1 LRNRN
6 AALFS
11 LRLDTKRVGIHAR
24 LHRVRDRTRD
34 VAAALIEEAERLKV
48 DLMVMGGYG
57 HSRLREML
65 LGGVTYDASR
75 LRAKNAIRR
84 LAGRLRRHG
93 LRSVAA
99 V

>member
-1 LRNRN
+1 
-6 AALFS
+6 
-11 LRLDTKRVGIHAR
+11 

-75 LRAKNAIRR
+75 FEGEERHPQARRALTTAWASFCSRQPSKIVQFRA
-84 LAGRLRRHG
+84 
-93 LRSVAA
+93 
-99 V
+99 